1 MTRALAVVVITS
13 GVLALAATAHSQQV
27 PLVGVAETP
36 PQEATAVVI
45 APPGGLCR
53 ELVTQFANAGGGVG
67 DLRDR
72 CTELVQAANAGKA
85 PNQVRNGLE
94 QMSPVKVPTAA
105 LSSLAL
111 SALQFTTIT
120 ARLAAL
126 RTGVGGISLGG
137 IAQDDWSPALGPRVA
152 SADPTSVVP
161 AVTSEATNAPPRF
174 GVFLNGIGAFG
185 SKDGT
190 SRSAGFDFS
199 AAGVVAGADYR
210 VLSNL
215 ILGAAFSYTASSG
228 DLDDSGGSVDSDSY
242 SGSLY
247 GTYYL
252 GEGLYVDGIV
262 TGGVNQFD
270 SRRQIRYA
278 VPAVDGGITAVNQTA
293 TADTDGPW
301 ISVGASVGYDFH
313 VAKFT
318 LGPLARIHYT
328 NAEVN
333 GYQESISGS
342 APGSGLALNVD
353 DQRVESL
360 VTTLGGQVSYAIST
374 PVAVLVPQV
383 RAEWH
388 HEFLNDS
395 RAIRATF
402 LNDPTP
408 SARTTIEFDTDQPD
422 RDYFTI
428 GVGVAATFRR
438 GVSAF
443 IYYETV
449 LGLQD
454 VTEHQISGGIRVEF

>member
-1 MTRALAVVVITS
+1 
-13 GVLALAATAHSQQV
+13 
-27 PLVGVAETP
+27 
-36 PQEATAVVI
+36 
-45 APPGGLCR
+45 
-53 ELVTQFANAGGGVG
+53 
-67 DLRDR
+67 
-72 CTELVQAANAGKA
+72 
-85 PNQVRNGLE
+85 
-94 QMSPVKVPTAA
+94 
-105 LSSLAL
+105 
-111 SALQFTTIT
+111 
-120 ARLAAL
+120 
-126 RTGVGGISLGG
+126 
-137 IAQDDWSPALGPRVA
+137 
-152 SADPTSVVP
+152 
-161 AVTSEATNAPPRF
+161 
-174 GVFLNGIGAFG
+174 
-185 SKDGT
+185 
-190 SRSAGFDFS
+190 
-199 AAGVVAGADYR
+199 
-210 VLSNL
+210 
-215 ILGAAFSYTASSG
+215 
-228 DLDDSGGSVDSDSY
+228 
-242 SGSLY
+242 
-247 GTYYL
+247 
-252 GEGLYVDGIV
+252 
-262 TGGVNQFD
+262 
-270 SRRQIRYA
+270 
-278 VPAVDGGITAVNQTA
+278 VNQTA

-454 VTEHQISGGIRVEF
+454 VTEHQISGGVRVEF